1 MDREEVKGVQAA
13 VLAYTV
19 WGLLTMYWKEL
30 AHLNPF
36 EMIGWRV
43 LSATVIM
50 TIFCAATGRWQAV
63 IEALSDSTMRGRL
76 LGAGALLVGNWTSYV
91 WAVTNDRVIETALGY
106 FLSPLFLMLIGAF
119 KFGEELTPLK
129 QLATVSTVVAVIVLT
144 VSYGSVPYVA
154 ILLAV
159 SWSAYGVLKR
169 GVPLGPYVSLTGEL
183 YMIAIPAAVA
193 VSVGFFHVG
202 GVMREASGIDWP
214 LLVGTGLITAV
225 PLSLFSFA
233 APRVPFTL
241 LGPISFLVPIIN
253 LVLGWLVYDEPMT
266 TARFIGFGFVWVA
279 LLLVTI
285 DTWRAAAHRRELT
298 TARSG

>member
-13 VLAYTV
+13 ILAYTV
-19 WGLLTMYWKEL
+19 WGVLTMYWKEL

-43 LSATVIM
+43 LSAATIM
-50 TIFCAATGRWQAV
+50 TIFCSLTGRWPAV
-63 IEALSDSTMRGRL
+63 VEALGDATLRWRL
-76 LGAGALLVGNWTSYV
+76 LGAGILLVGNWTSYV

-106 FLSPLFLMLIGAF
+106 FLSPLFLMLIGAL

-129 QLATVSTVVAVIVLT
+129 QLAAGSTAVAVVVLT
-144 VSYGSVPYVA
+144 VSYGTVPYVA

-183 YMIAIPAAVA
+183 YMIAIPAVVA
-193 VSVGFFHVG
+193 VGVGFFHVG
-202 GVMREASGIDWP
+202 GIMREASGVDWP

-225 PLSLFSFA
+225 PLSLFAFA

-253 LVLGWLVYDEPMT
+253 FVLGWLVYDEPMT
-266 TARFIGFGFVWVA
+266 AARFIGFGFVWIA

-285 DTWRAAAHRRELT
+285 DTWRAAARRHQPA